1 VSGVAVSE
9 ENARMNAIHPASISA
24 ALVLAAPGFALA
36 FVPAGVTL
44 PPSAHGTAPRP
55 VAQEAQDDGP
65 VRLQEGQAAITL
77 KIVVGRSRHLTTPW
91 PAKGASLTDPAVAD
105 VQVLTP
111 QLLQVSGKAPGT
123 TDVVVWGE
131 NGRTLHARVEVD
143 ADLERLRVEL
153 AAVLSD
159 ASLRL
164 SQQGGVVVVSGV
176 LARAEQSQALHRYLE
191 ASGVD
196 YVDVTRLAG
205 VQQVQVQ
212 VRVAEVSRTA
222 IRALGVNAL
231 KGGDD
236 FFGGQVIGSAD
247 GGPLNPISIG
257 PQQGAS
263 ALGNLPFD
271 FTSDTSVTPAITLFA
286 GFPKSDLEIFVQAL
300 AENQYLRVLAEP
312 NLVALS
318 GEQASFLAGGEFP
331 IPIVQGGAV
340 GNAITIE
347 YKEFG
352 VGLKFR
358 PLVLG
363 EGAIRLQ
370 VASEVSELS
379 DIGAL
384 VIEGFRIPAII
395 TRKTETTLELH
406 SGETFAMAG
415 LISESTNAQA
425 SRVPGLGDLPVLG
438 SLFRSVRYRSG
449 ETELLVLV
457 TASVTEP
464 LGPGGMP
471 PLPGETHV
479 VPDEWE
485 LFGEGRI
492 EGRAPAAPD
501 ATQAVWLRETGL
513 DRLRGPGAWATHE
526 QGPARSRARILPKP
540 PPPPE
545 PPPEEPVGVGIGP

>member
-1 VSGVAVSE
+1 
-9 ENARMNAIHPASISA
+9 MNAIQLASISA
-24 ALVLAAPGFALA
+24 AVVLAAPGFARSPE
-36 FVPAGVTL
+36 PAGVT
-44 PPSAHGTAPRP
+44 PPPWAHGTAPRP
-55 VAQEAQDDGP
+55 MAQGVQDDGP

-77 KIVVGRSRHLTTPW
+77 QIVAGRSRHLTTPW

-153 AAVLSD
+153 AAVLQGT
-159 ASLRL
+159 SLEL

-176 LARAEQSQALHRYLE
+176 LARAEQAQALQRYLE

-196 YVDVTRLAG
+196 YADVTRLAG

-236 FFGGQVIGSAD
+236 FFGGQTIGSAD

-263 ALGNLPFD
+263 ALGNLPFN
-271 FTSDTSVTPAITLFA
+271 FTSDASVTPAITLFA
-286 GFPKSDLEIFVQAL
+286 GFPKSDLELFVQAL

-331 IPIVQGGAV
+331 IPIVQGGGV
-340 GNAITIE
+340 STAITIE

-379 DIGAL
+379 DIGAV

-438 SLFRSVRYRSG
+438 SLFRSVRYRTG

-545 PPPEEPVGVGIGP
+545 PPPEEPVGVSIGP